1 MKNKRLLYVLLP
13 AVLLI
18 WGLIF
23 QRIWSAAEDGSEV
36 GEKAVSPANQP
47 GATVVRSGPP
57 KLLLTYADPFR
68 AAAAKPTR
76 NLGESTNSVASFARP
91 VATAALNFP
100 VAPVPVAVAPVVWPA
115 LKYLGFI
122 NNPRQ
127 NSRIALLTIN
137 DQEMMLKAGDN
148 RQGVVVASIFSDS
161 VQVTFQ
167 GKKKTIVRI
176 VSLSY
181 Q

>member
-23 QRIWSAAEDGSEV
+23 QRIWAAAEGGSEG
-36 GEKAVSPANQP
+36 GETAVSPASQSTAP
-47 GATVVRSGPP
+47 AVRSGPP

-68 AAAAKPTR
+68 VTAEKAAR
-76 NLGESTNSVASFARP
+76 NLGEPASSAASFARP
-91 VATAALNFP
+91 AATAALNFP
-100 VAPVPVAVAPVVWPA
+100 VAPAPVAVAPVVWPA

-127 NSRIALLTIN
+127 NSRIALLAIN

-148 RQGVVVASIFSDS
+148 RQGVVVASIFPDS
-161 VQVTFQ
+161 VQITFQ
-167 GKKKTIVRI
+167 GKNKTIVRTR
-176 VSLSY
+176 SLSS